1 MASIIEAGGPARRKV
16 RGAVVLAVE
25 VMARAGA
32 PRFASRNVIAT
43 GLAGGG
49 RGADCRLSA
58 CPLVRLSACPLVR
71 LSACPL
77 VRLSACPPV
86 RLSACPPVR
95 LSACPPV
102 RLSPVA
108 RRPSP
113 VARRPS
119 PVARRNSQIAG
130 CRELTT
136 RRAAGGCTRNR
147 CKTRKALIGITHPPT
162 PPHRHAHR
170 RLQPKPAILG
180 TTTSRVLAR
189 LRITHDDFSIY
200 QGYLRYAEIVAPHAS
215 NAQDA
220 GIFTI

>member
-58 CPLVRLSACPLVR
+58 CPPVRLSACPPVRLSACPLVRLSACPLVR

-77 VRLSACPPV
+77 VRLSACPLV
-86 RLSACPPVR
+86 RLSACR
-95 LSACPPV
+95 L
-102 RLSPVA
+102 
-108 RRPSP
+108 
-113 VARRPS
+113 S

-200 QGYLRYAEIVAPHAS
+200 QGYLRYAEIVARHAS

>member
-25 VMARAGA
+25 VMARPGRHAVAERYRYGIGGWRARTVA
-32 PRFASRNVIAT
+32 PVA
-43 GLAGGG
+43 
-49 RGADCRLSA
+49 
-58 CPLVRLSACPLVR
+58 
-71 LSACPL
+71 
-77 VRLSACPPV
+77 ACPPV
-86 RLSACPPVR
+86 ARL
-95 LSACPPV
+95 
-102 RLSPVA
+102 
-108 RRPSP
+108 
-113 VARRPS
+113 
-119 PVARRNSQIAG
+119 QIAG

-200 QGYLRYAEIVAPHAS
+200 QGYLRYAEIVARHAS